1 MSSKKDKKVP
11 TPSFTLDLKWRRT
24 IGIICMLSAAY
35 LLIAFV
41 SYLYTW
47 RFDQDKVLNFSWS
60 SFFNKD
66 ITVKNWLGRLGA
78 FVSNAFFYYGFGLP
92 SMASVLL
99 LLRFGVDLIKQN
111 PMRAFWIFARN
122 TIAFMAFMSLLLEF
136 IFLKSSFTWG
146 GAFGEGVCSWLISFL
161 GNIGLL
167 LLLIV
172 SIFAFFVWRYN
183 LSIES
188 IQYSM
193 PQIALPG
200 SVVNGGNKFMDFI
213 SGLVGSNPEDLF
225 IEKPKTSRKKKSDNI
240 PNTTEDNDEAATDNI
255 DVRYAEDNF
264 IAENKDAENI
274 DAINE
279 MNNGVLDF
287 VIPTSP
293 AAKAVTSKAADL
305 EMEIEGNVVSLD
317 DEGDEMTASSS
328 STASDTD
335 FEVESLSDEI
345 NVAQSPALN
354 DVIRETTADDVL
366 SSEPYDPTLDLRNYK
381 YPSVDLLNAY
391 DEGNAEVD
399 RAELEENKNQIVKTL
414 LDYKIEITKIR
425 ATIGPT
431 VTLYEIVPAAG
442 VKISKIKNLED
453 DIALSLSALGIRIIA
468 PIPGK
473 GTIGIEVPNKN
484 KQTVSLREVLASDK
498 FQHAKMALPIAL
510 GKTISNEVFVADLA
524 KMPHL
529 LIAGATG
536 QGKSVGINTVL
547 MSMLYK
553 KHPSQVKLV
562 LVDPKKVE
570 LFPYAS
576 LEQHFLSF
584 LPNEDEP
591 ILTETTKVI
600 YTLNSLCIEMDN
612 RYDLLKAARA
622 RNIQEYN
629 EKFVARRLN
638 PRDGHKFLPYIV
650 LVIDEFADLIMT
662 AGKEVEMP
670 IARLAQLA
678 RAIGIH
684 LIIATQRPS
693 VNIITGIIK
702 ANFPARLAFKV
713 TSKIDSRTILDGGGA
728 EQLIGRGDML
738 LNIGSSVVRL
748 QCAFVDTPEVEDV
761 IKFISDQQGF
771 PEPFYLPEVKTD
783 EDSIGNGSV
792 SMADLDD
799 MFEEA
804 AKIVVT
810 GQVGSTSM
818 IQRKLQLGYNRAGR
832 IMDQME
838 KVGIVGP
845 AQGSKPREVM
855 VYSVDELLRIL
866 ESLK

>member
-1 MSSKKDKKVP
+1 MSAKKEKTKSSQQNSTWTDERWRKV
-11 TPSFTLDLKWRRT
+11 F
-24 IGIICMLSAAY
+24 GIVSLLAAIY
-35 LLIAFV
+35 LAIAFV

-47 RFDQDKVLNFSWS
+47 KFDQDKVLHFTWS
-60 SFFNKD
+60 SFFQKD
-66 ITVKNWLGRLGA
+66 LTVENWLGRLGA
-78 FVSNAFFYYGFGLP
+78 YISNAFFYYGFGLP
-92 SMASVLL
+92 SMVVVIL
-99 LLRFGVDLIKQN
+99 LLRLGVDLIKRN
-111 PMRAFWIFARN
+111 PIKPLLILSRN
-122 TIAFMAFMSLLLEF
+122 LIAAMAFFSLVLEF
-136 IFLKSSFTWG
+136 TFRSSAFTWG
-146 GAFGEGVCSWLISFL
+146 GAFGESLCMWLTNFVGSVGLF
-161 GNIGLL
+161 LL
-167 LLLIV
+167 L
-172 SIFAFFVWRYN
+172 FASAFTFVVWRFNIN
-183 LSIES
+183 LD
-188 IQYSM
+188 QYSF
-193 PQIALPG
+193 AL
-200 SVVNGGNKFMDFI
+200 
-213 SGLVGSNPEDLF
+213 SGLPMPARFNGLAEKFDTWIQAYRTEYPDPEV
-225 IEKPKTSRKKKSDNI
+225 IVKEKTKKKSKSDSM
-240 PNTTEDNDEAATDNI
+240 EDAMPKTDEVGTQEAP
-255 DVRYAEDNF
+255 
-264 IAENKDAENI
+264 
-274 DAINE
+274 
-279 MNNGVLDF
+279 GSQLDF
-287 VIPTSP
+287 ELPVAAPK
-293 AAKAVTSKAADL
+293 AKAAYVPPVL
-305 EMEIEGNVVSLD
+305 EMDLPAVNEVPLD
-317 DEGDEMTASSS
+317 DEGEEPTGFQGEEVADDM
-328 STASDTD
+328 DDD
-335 FEVESLSDEI
+335 FIIENLSDGI
-345 NVAQSPALN
+345 NAAQAPALN
-354 DVIRETTADDVL
+354 DVIREKTMDDVL

-381 YPSVDLLNAY
+381 YPGLPLLQNY
-391 DEGNAEVD
+391 EEENMEID
-399 RAELEENKNQIVKTL
+399 RAELEANKDRSSKPSY
-414 LDYKIEITKIR
+414 YKIEIIKIR

-431 VTLYEIVPAAG
+431 VTLYEIIPAPG

-484 KQTVSLREVLASDK
+484 KQVVGLKEVLASEK
-498 FQHAKMALPIAL
+498 FQNAKMALPIAL

-547 MSMLYK
+547 MSLLYK

-584 LPNEDEP
+584 LPNEEEP
-591 ILTETTKVI
+591 ILTETSKVI
-600 YTLNSLCIEMDN
+600 YTLNSLCIEMDQ

-629 EKFVARRLN
+629 EKFVGRRLN
-638 PRDGHKFLPYIV
+638 PLEGHKFLPYIV

-713 TSKIDSRTILDGGGA
+713 TSKVDSRTILDAGGA

-738 LNIGSSVVRL
+738 LSIGSSVVRL

-761 IKFISDQQGF
+761 IKFISDQPGF
-771 PEPFYLPEVKTD
+771 PEPFFLPEVKTD
-783 EDSIGNGSV
+783 EDAGSG
-792 SMADLDD
+792 MITMDELDD

-804 AKIVVT
+804 ARVII
-810 GQVGSTSM
+810 GNQHGSTSM

-838 KVGIVGP
+838 KVGLVGP
-845 AQGSKPREVM
+845 AQGSKPREVL
-855 VYSVDELLRIL
+855 VYGLEELDNILRN
-866 ESLK
+866 LKNRF